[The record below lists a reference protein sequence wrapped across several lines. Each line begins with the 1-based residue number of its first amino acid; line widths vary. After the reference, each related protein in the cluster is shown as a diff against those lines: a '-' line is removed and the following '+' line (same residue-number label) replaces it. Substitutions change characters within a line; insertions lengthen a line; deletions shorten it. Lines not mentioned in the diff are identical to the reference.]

1 MIYVINELVSGKKF
15 TNGRSLLS
23 SGLLSPGS
31 TVELSWKKNTFILLY
46 FRFSNHCTCCCILQ
60 TEKIRYLTFNLSA
73 PDNATVWSILANR
86 HSVKEW
92 ISSSFFCAGHDKK
105 EKTAC
110 VEIQQTPQKQ
120 FYWCHRAHRQIWKSI
135 VSYLAAGCLRRRS
148 PRSQYYSSS
157 SDVFYQKPASF
168 IIQGLLRLKQS
179 LDYHIIV

>member
-1 MIYVINELVSGKKF
+1 MSNSKIKHYNLLLFQKVFNSKACLYVPQKVKWIRWVKVEALFNYKNR
-15 TNGRSLLS
+15 TLL
-23 SGLLSPGS
+23 
-31 TVELSWKKNTFILLY
+31 KKNNNTSIMLY
-46 FRFSNHCTCCCILQ
+46 FRFSNHCTCCFILR

-135 VSYLAAGCLRRRS
+135 
-148 PRSQYYSSS
+148 
-157 SDVFYQKPASF
+157 FSF
-168 IIQGLLRLKQS
+168 F
-179 LDYHIIV
+179 